1 MLTRADHPKVSQR
14 ELHLTQLQ
22 RQRNTVSN
30 AMDNFNCLST
40 IRISIE
46 IISQD
51 QLNAERKL
59 DETLFKAGIEMP
71 DTGIIQYDVRMPLT
85 DPGIV
90 QFEKEIAELCQEFN
104 NTKWY

>member
-1 MLTRADHPKVSQR
+1 MLTRADHPKLSQR

-22 RQRNTVSN
+22 RHAQNNTMHNSIQ
-30 AMDNFNCLST
+30 LST
-40 IRISIE
+40 IRVSIE
-46 IISQD
+46 IISQE

-59 DETLFKAGIEMP
+59 DETLYKAGIEMP
-71 DTGIIQYDVRMPLT
+71 DNGIISYDIKIPLT

-104 NTKWY
+104 NTDWY